1 MSDPLHHDL
10 KSPFARRAPQHP
22 LRFILIL
29 VAALT
34 CRLAAEVAT
43 PPAAQPPDLA
53 PTFGPPRGT
62 LVIVVGGDLRDTGIT
77 EAFIARAGGAAA
89 KIVIVPTAG
98 GNRRPNGQ
106 LITYTA
112 DEVLAPWRRQ
122 LGLTQVTMLHTHDP
136 AVANTAEFVQ
146 LLREASG
153 VWFNGG
159 RQWNLVDSYA
169 DTLTER
175 EFHALLARGG
185 VIGGSSAGAPIQ
197 GEFLVRGAV
206 AGSKIMIAP
215 EPRHQRGFAF
225 LRGSAI
231 DQHVDTRNRWDDLTP
246 VIQRF
251 PGLLGIGLSES
262 TAIVVTGDRV
272 EVMGKG
278 QVAIHDHSRPISPAE
293 KRYFIIA
300 AGDTFDLKTRAV
312 IKPATN
318 RSPPP
323 KNTAP
328 VPLAEK

>member
-1 MSDPLHHDL
+1 MSDPLHHVFE
-10 KSPFARRAPQHP
+10 SACSRRARLNP
-22 LRFILIL
+22 LRFISIL

-43 PPAAQPPDLA
+43 PSAAQPPDPA

-62 LVIVVGGDLRDTGIT
+62 LVIVGGGDLRDTGIT
-77 EAFIARAGGAAA
+77 EAFIARVGGTAA

-106 LITYTA
+106 IITYSA
-112 DEVLAPWRRQ
+112 DEVLAPWRRKF
-122 LGLTQVTMLHTHDP
+122 GLTQVTMLHTHDP

-146 LLREASG
+146 PLRDATG

-185 VIGGSSAGAPIQ
+185 VIGGSSAGATIQ

-246 VIQRF
+246 VIRRF
-251 PGLLGIGLSES
+251 PTLLGFGLSES
-262 TAIVVTGDRV
+262 TALIVTGDRV
-272 EVMGKG
+272 EIMGKG
-278 QVAIHDHSRPISPAE
+278 QVAIHDHSRPIGPTG
-293 KRYFIIA
+293 KPYFLVA
-300 AGDTFDLKTRAV
+300 AGDTFDLNTRTV
-312 IKPATN
+312 TKPATD
-318 RSPPP
+318 RTPSP
-323 KNTAP
+323 KNTAT
-328 VPLAEK
+328 VPFSGK